1 MTTGRQALGTIQGAI
16 AKEQKRLDDVERR
29 LSEASRRLAE
39 VDVGRGEAI
48 EALARLRLE
57 HLERDRT
64 AQRVADADARVLA
77 MLERR
82 QERID
87 ALHADLGRLAA
98 SMATAEGERERLA
111 DVLEDAEAALDEAE
125 AATQARL
132 EDDEVYRAARTAA
145 REAARTADHAA
156 EKATQSAAERS
167 QKERAYHD
175 DPLFMYLWRR
185 RFGTSAYRA
194 MPPIRWLDG
203 KVARHV
209 GFDAARLNFTRLQEL
224 PERLHEHAERVAERA
239 EAAHAAL
246 AALDRAA
253 RDADGVSAHEAARD
267 EAATALAAAD
277 ERLAALALEL
287 DTAHDALERTA
298 KGEDDAYR
306 EALAFLASELGRDDL
321 QALRREALATPFPE
335 DDTIVARL
343 LDLERDRTTTEATL
357 RELKEVAT
365 RNRER
370 VRELERLRSDYTRQR
385 MDQPGS
391 TFADGTLVATM
402 LAQFLQGAMTRDA
415 LWRVLE
421 QQRRQAP
428 QRSDP
433 TFGSG
438 GFGRGS
444 PWSSGGGAPRPPSI
458 PRAPS
463 LPRPPSGGFG
473 GGGFRTGGRIG
484 GGGFRTGGKF

>member
-1 MTTGRQALGTIQGAI
+1 MTTGRRALGTIQGALT
-16 AKEQKRLDDVERR
+16 QQQQRLDDVERR
-29 LSEASRRLAE
+29 LSDTSRRLAE
-39 VDVGRGEAI
+39 IDVGRGEAI

-57 HLERDRT
+57 HLERDRAT
-64 AQRVADADARVLA
+64 TRVADADARVLA

-87 ALHADLGRLAA
+87 ALHADLERLAA
-98 SMATAEGERERLA
+98 EAASAEGERERLA
-111 DVLEDAEAALDEAE
+111 DALEDAEGTLDEAE
-125 AATQARL
+125 AVTQSRL
-132 EDDEVYRAARTAA
+132 EADETYREARVAAQ
-145 REAARTADHAA
+145 EAARTADHAA
-156 EKATQSAAERS
+156 EKAAQSAEERS
-167 QKERAYHD
+167 EKERAYHD

-185 RFGTSAYRA
+185 RYGTNAYRA
-194 MPPIRWLDG
+194 AAPIRWLDG

-209 GFDAARLNFTRLQEL
+209 GYEGARLNFTRLQEL
-224 PERLHEHAERVAERA
+224 PERLREHAERVAERA
-239 EAAHAAL
+239 EAEHAAL

-253 RDADGVSAHEAARD
+253 RDADGVSALEAARD
-267 EAATALAAAD
+267 EAASSLAAAD
-277 ERLAALALEL
+277 ERLAVLALERDAAHEAL
-287 DTAHDALERTA
+287 DRTA
-298 KGEDDAYR
+298 RGEDDAYR

-321 QALRREALATPFPE
+321 QALRRQALATPFPE
-335 DDTIVARL
+335 DDAIVARL
-343 LDLERDRTTTEATL
+343 LDLERDRTTTEAAL
-357 RELKEVAT
+357 AELKEVAA

-370 VRELERLRSDYTRQR
+370 VRELERLRADYTRQR

-391 TFADGTLVATM
+391 TFADGALVATV

>member
-16 AKEQKRLDDVERR
+16 AEEQRRLDDLERR

-39 VDVGRGEAI
+39 IDVGRGEAI

-82 QERID
+82 QERLD
-87 ALHADLGRLAA
+87 ALHADLERLAA
-98 SMATAEGERERLA
+98 AMAEAEGERERLA
-111 DVLEDAEAALDEAE
+111 DALEDAEATLDDAE
-125 AATQARL
+125 EATQARL
-132 EDDEVYRAARTAA
+132 EADEAYRSARATAKD
-145 REAARTADHAA
+145 AARTADHAA
-156 EKATQSAAERS
+156 DKAAQSAEERS
-167 QKERAYHD
+167 EKERAYHD

-194 MPPIRWLDG
+194 SPPIRWLDG

-209 GFDAARLNFTRLQEL
+209 GFEGARLNYTRLQEL
-224 PERLHEHAERVAERA
+224 PERLREHAERVAERA

-253 RDADGVSAHEAARD
+253 RDADGVSTHEAARD
-267 EAATALAAAD
+267 AAATALAGAD
-277 ERLAALALEL
+277 ERLGALALER
-287 DTAHDALERTA
+287 DAAHDALERSA

-306 EALAFLASELGRDDL
+306 EALTFLASELGRDDL
-321 QALRREALATPFPE
+321 QALRRQALATPFPE
-335 DDTIVARL
+335 DDAIVARL
-343 LDLERDRTTTEATL
+343 LDLERDRTTTEAAL
-357 RELKEVAT
+357 AELKEVAA

-370 VRELERLRSDYTRQR
+370 VREFERLRVDYTRQR

-391 TFADGTLVATM
+391 TFADGALVATV

-458 PRAPS
+458 PRPPS
-463 LPRPPSGGFG
+463 MPRPPSGGFG
-473 GGGFRTGGRIG
+473 GGGFRTGGKIG

>member
-16 AKEQKRLDDVERR
+16 TQEQQRLGEVERR
-29 LSEASRRLAE
+29 MSEASRRLAE
-39 VDVGRGEAI
+39 LDVGRGEAI

-57 HLERDRT
+57 HLEQGR
-64 AQRVADADARVLA
+64 AAHGVADADARVLA

-82 QERID
+82 QDRID
-87 ALHADLGRLAA
+87 ALHADLERLAA
-98 SMATAEGERERLA
+98 TVVTAEAERERVA
-111 DVLEDAEAALDEAE
+111 DALEDAEAVLDAAE
-125 AATQARL
+125 ATTQARL
-132 EDDEVYRAARTAA
+132 ESDEAYRTARTRAK
-145 REAARTADHAA
+145 EDARTADHAA
-156 EKATQSAAERS
+156 GKAAQSAEERTE
-167 QKERAYHD
+167 KERAYHD

-185 RFGTSAYRA
+185 RFGTSGYRA
-194 MPPIRWLDG
+194 WAPIRWLDG

-209 GFDAARLNFTRLQEL
+209 GYEGARLNYTRLREL
-224 PERLHEHAERVAERA
+224 PERLREHAERVAERA

-246 AALDRAA
+246 EALDRAA
-253 RDADGVSAHEAARD
+253 RDADGVSALEAARD
-267 EAATALAAAD
+267 EAATALATAD
-277 ERLAALALEL
+277 ERLAALAT
-287 DTAHDALERTA
+287 DSDAAHEALETTA
-298 KGEDDAYR
+298 RGEDDDYR

-321 QALRREALATPFPE
+321 QSLRRAALATPFP
-335 DDTIVARL
+335 DDDAIVARL
-343 LDLERDRTTTEATL
+343 LDLERDRETTDATL
-357 RELKEVAT
+357 RELKEVAA

-370 VRELERLRSDYTRQR
+370 VRELERLRADYTRQR
-385 MDQPGS
+385 MDRPGS
-391 TFADGTLVATM
+391 TFADGTLVATV

-444 PWSSGGGAPRPPSI
+444 PWSSGGGAPRAPSIPRPPSI
-458 PRAPS
+458 PRT
-463 LPRPPSGGFG
+463 PSGGFG

>member
-16 AKEQKRLDDVERR
+16 AQEQRRLDDVERR

-39 VDVGRGEAI
+39 LDVGRGEAI

-87 ALHADLGRLAA
+87 ALHGDLDRLATEA
-98 SMATAEGERERLA
+98 AAAEGERERLA
-111 DVLEDAEAALDEAE
+111 DALEAAEGALDEAE
-125 AATQARL
+125 SVTQARL
-132 EDDEVYRAARTAA
+132 EADEAYREARAAAQ
-145 REAARTADHAA
+145 EAARIADHAA
-156 EKATQSAAERS
+156 EKAAQSAEERS
-167 QKERAYHD
+167 EKERAYHD
-175 DPLFMYLWRR
+175 DPLFVYLWRR
-185 RFGTSAYRA
+185 RYGTSAYRA
-194 MPPIRWLDG
+194 AAPIRWLDG

-209 GFDAARLNFTRLQEL
+209 GFEGARLNYTRLQEL
-224 PERLHEHAERVAERA
+224 PERLREHAERVAERA

-253 RDADGVSAHEAARD
+253 RDADGVSALEEARD
-267 EAATALAAAD
+267 GSASDLAAAD
-277 ERLAALALEL
+277 ERLAALALER
-287 DTAHDALERTA
+287 DAAHETLERTA
-298 KGEDDAYR
+298 RGEDDAYR

-321 QALRREALATPFPE
+321 QALRRQALATPFPE
-335 DDTIVARL
+335 DDAIVARL
-343 LDLERDRTTTEATL
+343 LDLERDRTTTEASL
-357 RELKEVAT
+357 QELKEVTA

-370 VRELERLRSDYTRQR
+370 VRELERLRADYTRQR

-391 TFADGTLVATM
+391 TFADGTLVATV

-428 QRSDP
+428 QRSNP

-463 LPRPPSGGFG
+463 IPRPSSGGFG